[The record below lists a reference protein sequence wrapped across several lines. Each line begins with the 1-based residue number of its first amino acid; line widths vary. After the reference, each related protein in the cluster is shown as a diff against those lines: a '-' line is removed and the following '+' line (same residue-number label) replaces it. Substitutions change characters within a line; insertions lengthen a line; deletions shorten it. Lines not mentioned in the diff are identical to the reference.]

1 MAEPWSLDPSITYLN
16 HGSFGACPAPVV
28 EDQRRWR
35 ERMDAEPVRFLEREL
50 EGLLDETRTEVGAA
64 IAAEPAGI
72 VFVPNATTAVNTVL
86 AGARLGPGDEI
97 LVSDH
102 EYGACINAAR
112 RVAQDAGARLVLT
125 RLPFPLMDPQE
136 LVEGLLAAVTG
147 RTRLAIVSHVTS
159 STALVSPLDEVVRR
173 LTALGIDVLV
183 DGAHAPGQVPVDIGR
198 LAAAGMAWYAGDGHK
213 WWCGP
218 RGSGFLWVRED
229 RRTGMR
235 PLVTSHGATSPR
247 TDRPRFLLE
256 FDWTG
261 TLDPTPWLALPAAIR
276 FVAGLL
282 PGGAEAVMAANHELT
297 VQARDILCAALGI
310 APPAPAGMLASM
322 AAIPLPI
329 GAGKG
334 PMLQRRLFDA
344 SSIEVPVSSWPG
356 PAVVPAADA
365 TTELL
370 RISAQRYNETADYR
384 RLADA
389 LPPLLLELA

>member
-1 MAEPWSLDPSITYLN
+1 MAEAWSLDPSITYLN
-16 HGSFGACPAPVV
+16 HGAFGACPVPVV
-28 EDQRRWR
+28 EDQRQWR
-35 ERMDAEPVRFLEREL
+35 ERMEAEPVRFLDREL

-64 IAAEPAGI
+64 IAADPAGI

-86 AGARLGPGDEI
+86 AGVPLGPGDEI
-97 LVSDH
+97 LMSDH

-112 RVAQDAGARLVLT
+112 RVAHDTGARLVLR
-125 RLPFPLMDPQE
+125 RLPFPLPDPE
-136 LVEGLLAAVTG
+136 MLVEGLVAGVTS
-147 RTRLAIVSHVTS
+147 RTRLAIISHVTS
-159 STALVSPLDEVVRR
+159 STALVFPLDEVVRR
-173 LTALGIDVLV
+173 LAAQGIDVLV

-198 LAAAGMAWYAGDGHK
+198 LANAGMVWYAGDGHK

-229 RRTGMR
+229 RRSGMR

-276 FVAGLL
+276 FVASLL
-282 PGGAEAVMAANHELT
+282 PGGADEVMAANHELA
-297 VQARDILCAALGI
+297 VQARDILCSALGI
-310 APPAPAGMLASM
+310 APPAPAGMVASM

-329 GAGKG
+329 GAGTG
-334 PMLQRRLFDA
+334 AMLQRRLFHT
-344 SSIEVPVSSWPG
+344 SGIEVPVSSWPG
-356 PAVVPAADA
+356 PAVGPAADA

-370 RISAQRYNETADYR
+370 RVSAQRYNEPADYS

-389 LPPLLLELA
+389 LPRLLRELA